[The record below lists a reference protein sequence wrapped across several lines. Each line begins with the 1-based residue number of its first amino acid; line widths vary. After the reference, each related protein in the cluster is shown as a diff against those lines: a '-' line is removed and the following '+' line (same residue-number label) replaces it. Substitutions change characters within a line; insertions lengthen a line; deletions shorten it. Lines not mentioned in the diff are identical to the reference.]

1 MSQISA
7 SGFRLDITP
16 SLQRQAKP
24 RSVSAPSPAEGA
36 PARVLSAQ
44 TAAEAGA
51 APGFVHALA
60 FVDDPP
66 PPTEYKKGIPLV
78 RRLLP

>member
-1 MSQISA
+1 MAQISA

-16 SLQRQAKP
+16 ALQRQAKSRP
-24 RSVSAPSPAEGA
+24 VSAPLPAEGA
-36 PARVLSAQ
+36 PVPASAAQ
-44 TAAEAGA
+44 AAPEPGA

-78 RRLLP
+78 RRLYP